1 MSIKDWHKD
10 ERPREKLLEKGK
22 QSLSNSELLAIL
34 IGSGTKEKS
43 AIELARQ
50 IITDNKNL
58 ITLASKSVR
67 DLTQS
72 YKGIG
77 QAKAITIVAALEL
90 ASRISRDKI
99 TRNKILVPE
108 DVFNLMSSYLSATQE
123 EEFWTIYLDTK
134 SQLISYRKISDGQI
148 NSANVNIRK
157 IFKLAFET
165 NSSNIILVHNHPS
178 YDIKPSIEDIEAT
191 KKLKAAAEL
200 LHINIIDHIII
211 AGNNFFSFRENELI

>member
-22 QSLSNSELLAIL
+22 HTLSNAELLAIL

-50 IITDNKNL
+50 IITDNENL
-58 ITLASKSVR
+58 LNLASKSVR
-67 DLTQS
+67 DLIKN

-90 ASRISRDKI
+90 ASRISKDKI
-99 TRNKILVPE
+99 KRNKILVPK
-108 DVFNLMSSYLSATQE
+108 DVFNLMSSYLSAAPE
-123 EEFWTIYLDTK
+123 EEFWTIFLDIK
-134 SQLISYRKISDGQI
+134 SQLISYEKIADGQI
-148 NSANVNIRK
+148 NSTNINIRK

-178 YDIKPSIEDIEAT
+178 HDVNASIEDIETT
-191 KKLKAAAEL
+191 KKIKIAADL
-200 LHINIIDHIII
+200 LHINILDHIII